1 MAPTKLFLS
10 SLLLAC
16 LAVLGMSAS
25 PTAAS
30 LRTMFPTALGTSS
43 GLAAASAPLGAAAG
57 SDTCA
62 AAFDAQVVADNPTGT
77 FLFFALNKNTCNKCG
92 AANFCILN
100 SGGAA
105 DGNGQY
111 TTIDAMHSCVNGGV
125 TDSQTIEG
133 YMITIQWCKA
143 VHSPAYYAVIV
154 IPTVLGAGVFAWRAN
169 AAAKRMRAAHQ
180 AAAAANAHVNA
191 PLLDGA
197 AV

>member
-10 SLLLAC
+10 SLLLAS

-30 LRTMFPTALGTSS
+30 LRTLFPTALGTS

-77 FLFFALNKNTCNKCG
+77 FFALNKDTCNKCG
-92 AANFCILN
+92 GANFCILN

-125 TDSQTIEG
+125 TDSQTIDG
-133 YMITIQWCKA
+133 YKLTIQWCKA

-180 AAAAANAHVNA
+180 AAATANAPMNA